1 MNVEKEIQNNLFAFY
16 KLVASEASLN
26 FFYGED
32 YKWVNSIPW
41 PNFVF
46 DENPVKAKNIIKEV
60 ADKENK
66 EIPSFWITKNT
77 HDNLKFQ
84 ELLSDSNFL
93 KVMTW
98 TGMAIDLLTNSF
110 IKPKLNVIQVKTKRQ
125 LKEWFNIVNLSF
137 FNKKSSEEEIF
148 INIFN
153 SKKVV
158 LYIGY
163 HNSVAVA
170 TSLMFSNN
178 ESAGLYMIAT
188 LPEYRNKGFG
198 REITKIALLDAKK
211 LGHRIAVLQA
221 TKDAFEMYKKIGFK
235 EYCNFDIYW
244 NPEKDEN

>member
-26 FFYGED
+26 FFHGDD

-41 PNFVF
+41 PNFIF
-46 DENPVKAKNIIKEV
+46 DENPNKIEKIIKEV
-60 ADKENK
+60 ADKKNK

-77 HDNLKFQ
+77 HNNLKFQ
-84 ELLSDSNFL
+84 HLLSDANFL

-98 TGMAIDLLTNSF
+98 PGMAIDLSKNSF
-110 IKPKLNVIQVKTKRQ
+110 DKPKLKVTQVKTKEQ
-125 LKEWFNIVNLSF
+125 LKEWFKVIDLSF
-137 FNKKSSEEEIF
+137 FYKRSSEEEIF
-148 INIFN
+148 IKIFN
-153 SKKVV
+153 SQKVV

-178 ESAGLYMIAT
+178 KSAGLYMIAS

-198 REITKIALLDAKK
+198 REITKIALVDAKNS
-211 LGHRIAVLQA
+211 GHRIAVLQA

-244 NPEKDEN
+244 NPEKDEI

>member
-1 MNVEKEIQNNLFAFY
+1 MNIEKEIQNNLFAFY
-16 KLVASEASLN
+16 KLVVSEASLN

-41 PNFVF
+41 PNFIF
-46 DENPVKAKNIIKEV
+46 DENPMEIKKIIKEV
-60 ADKENK
+60 ADKKNK
-66 EIPSFWITKNT
+66 EIPYFWITKHT
-77 HDNLKFQ
+77 HSNLKFQ
-84 ELLSDSNFL
+84 KLLSDSKFL

-98 TGMAIDLLTNSF
+98 PGMAIDLSMNSF
-110 IKPKLNVIQVKTKRQ
+110 NKPKLNVIQVKTKEQ

-137 FNKKSSEEEIF
+137 FNKKFSEMEIF
-148 INIFN
+148 IKIFN

-170 TSLMFSNN
+170 TSLMFLNS
-178 ESAGLYMIAT
+178 ESAGLYLIAT

-198 REITKIALLDAKK
+198 REITKIALLDAKNSGYK
-211 LGHRIAVLQA
+211 IAVLQA

-244 NPEKDEN
+244 NPEKDKN